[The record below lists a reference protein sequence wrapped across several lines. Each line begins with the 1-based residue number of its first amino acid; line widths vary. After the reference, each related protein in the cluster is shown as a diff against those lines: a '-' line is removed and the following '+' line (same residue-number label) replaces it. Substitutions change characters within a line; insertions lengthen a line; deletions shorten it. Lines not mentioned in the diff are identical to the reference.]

1 MLTKTPYLQII
12 VTPDWFQTP
21 DEPDDFPTIQN
32 GMKESNQKKHH
43 LIPEPIDELNGNI
56 CRLNQLLEILLDSDA
71 KEIKMA
77 RKHKEEKAEL
87 SSIAQKIFDSW

>member
-1 MLTKTPYLQII
+1 
-12 VTPDWFQTP
+12 
-21 DEPDDFPTIQN
+21 
-32 GMKESNQKKHH
+32 MKQSNQKKHH

-87 SSIAQKIFDSW
+87 SSIAQKIFDS

>member
-1 MLTKTPYLQII
+1 M
-12 VTPDWFQTP
+12 TPDGLQTP
-21 DEPDDFPTIQN
+21 DEPDDSVTIN
-32 GMKESNQKKHH
+32 KGMKESNQKKHH

-77 RKHKEEKAEL
+77 RKHKEDKAEL
-87 SSIAQKIFDSW
+87 SSIAQKIFDS

>member
-1 MLTKTPYLQII
+1 MQNIMTSDGL
-12 VTPDWFQTP
+12 QTP
-21 DEPDDFPTIQN
+21 DEPDDSVTIKK

-56 CRLNQLLEILLDSDA
+56 CRLNQLLEILLDSEA
-71 KEIKMA
+71 KQIKMA

-87 SSIAQKIFDSW
+87 SSIAQKIFDS